1 MAKFKQ
7 TRRDDVP
14 NADHVARYCNHQRV
28 IRDPLTD
35 EIKGVYPQAFALR
48 EKIRDKGPE
57 TYLSASWLEF
67 FGRDAGLDH
76 QFKAALTALSA
87 KHSGVKKQ
95 SGVKLRGAF
104 ARLNVGRI
112 LEVGT
117 ERGHKLRVRNR
128 STSSDPGYASIDN
141 TPLNNS
147 DMELLAAFARSCIEV
162 VEIAQ
167 IDASSR

>member
-14 NADHVARYCNHQRV
+14 NADHIARYCNHQRV
-28 IRDPLTD
+28 IRDPLSD
-35 EIKGVYPQAFALR
+35 EIVGIYPQAFELR
-48 EKIRDKGPE
+48 EKLKDKSPE

-67 FGRDAGLDH
+67 FRRDAGLDH
-76 QFKAALTALSA
+76 QFKAALTALRA
-87 KHSGVKKQ
+87 KHSGVK
-95 SGVKLRGAF
+95 LRAAF

-112 LEVGT
+112 LEIGA
-117 ERGHKLRVRNR
+117 ERGHNLRVRDR

-147 DMELLAAFARSCIEV
+147 DIELLAVLSPDLALKL
-162 VEIAQ
+162 
-167 IDASSR
+167 